1 MGDILN
7 QVGGLILGSVPTMV
21 FFIVLVVAYGFL
33 VRRPLD
39 KILAERRA
47 RTTGAVEQAQG
58 ALSAAEAET
67 AVFEDKMR
75 AARREIF
82 EMREHKLKQWAAERD
97 QALEQA
103 RAATA
108 EKVSAARLRLDENA
122 QSARQQIEGM
132 SGELSAQI
140 VRAVLPAGALG
151 TEVAQ

>member
-7 QVGGLILGSVPTMV
+7 QVGGLILGSVPTML

-67 AVFEDKMR
+67 AVFEDKLR

-82 EMREHKLKQWAAERD
+82 ELRERKLKQWAAERE

-108 EKVSAARLRLDENA
+108 DKVLAARQRLDENA
-122 QSARQQIEGM
+122 RSARQQIEGL
-132 SGELSAQI
+132 SDELSAQI
-140 VRAVLPAGALG
+140 VRAVLPAGAPG
-151 TEVAQ
+151 AEAAQ

>member
-7 QVGGLILGSVPTMV
+7 QIGGLILGSVPTMV
-21 FFIVLVVAYGFL
+21 FFIVLVVAYGLL

-39 KILAERRA
+39 TILAERRA

-67 AVFEDKMR
+67 AVFEDKLR

-82 EMREHKLKQWAAERD
+82 EMREHKLKQWAAERE
-97 QALEQA
+97 QALEQV
-103 RAATA
+103 RVATTD
-108 EKVSAARLRLDENA
+108 KVSVARQRLDENA
-122 QSARQQIEGM
+122 QVARQQIEGM

-140 VRAVLPAGALG
+140 MRAVLPAGVSGPEA
-151 TEVAQ
+151 AQ